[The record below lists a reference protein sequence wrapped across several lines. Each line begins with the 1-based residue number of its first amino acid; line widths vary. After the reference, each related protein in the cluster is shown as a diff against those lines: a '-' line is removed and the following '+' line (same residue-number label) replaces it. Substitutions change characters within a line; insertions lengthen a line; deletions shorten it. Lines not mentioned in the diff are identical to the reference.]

1 MGRIIYWAIIRVA
14 ILIPT
19 LWLLLDWME
28 YKFWWTL
35 GIISIYGVIIHPAV
49 VQYRLFLDENKEVL
63 EDTICAGCKNFDE
76 TAVLCLIHDE
86 HPTKDYIP
94 CDGIDWEPK
103 NA

>member
-49 VQYRLFLDENKEVL
+49 VQYKLFLDENKEVL
-63 EDTICAGCKNFDE
+63 EDTICASCESFDE
-76 TAVLCLIHDE
+76 SAVLCMKHDE
-86 HPTKDYIP
+86 HPTADYIP